1 MNIMFD
7 TSFIFEKIDVSGFD
21 TKLETDMTYM
31 FESLNKVEIIDVSK
45 FKALNLKKDM
55 FSECSSGEKLD
66 ASKFNK
72 TKVIYMSFMF
82 T

>member
-45 FKALNLKKDM
+45 FKALNLKK
-55 FSECSSGEKLD
+55 
-66 ASKFNK
+66 
-72 TKVIYMSFMF
+72 
-82 T
+82 

>member
-21 TKLETDMTYM
+21 TKLVTDMTYM

-45 FKALNLKKDM
+45 FKALNLKK
-55 FSECSSGEKLD
+55 
-66 ASKFNK
+66 
-72 TKVIYMSFMF
+72 
-82 T
+82 

>member
-21 TKLETDMTYM
+21 TKLVTDMTYM

-45 FKALNLKKDM
+45 FKALNLKKWKIC
-55 FSECSSGEKLD
+55 FQSVLQVK
-66 ASKFNK
+66 N
-72 TKVIYMSFMF
+72 
-82 T
+82 

>member
-1 MNIMFD
+1 MINNGIYIQICRSFISLDLSAFNKSQVKEMNIMFD

-45 FKALNLKKDM
+45 FKALNLKK
-55 FSECSSGEKLD
+55 
-66 ASKFNK
+66 
-72 TKVIYMSFMF
+72 
-82 T
+82 